1 MSDQSWQVIGASV
14 AGTAHTRAGRPC
26 EDAHAWRRRPDG
38 TLLLAVA
45 DGAGSAA
52 RAAEGA
58 AGAVTAVI
66 AAADRGLGEAP
77 PTTVAGW
84 QALLA
89 QAVLAART
97 ALEALVPR
105 PAAALAAAASPDAAL
120 PVAPV
125 LRDFAT
131 TLLLA
136 VVRAD
141 WIAAVQIGD
150 GALVIRDGAGALTV
164 VTHPNHGEYLN
175 ETLFLTG
182 DDPLAGAQF
191 AIQPIADVRAVALLT
206 DGLQALA
213 LLLADNTPHAP
224 FFAPLF
230 AHATQADEDAT
241 QLTAFLDSARVAER
255 TDDDK
260 TLLLAVRP

>member
-1 MSDQSWQVIGASV
+1 MAQQDWQVIGASV
-14 AGTAHTRAGRPC
+14 AGSAHTRAGRPG
-26 EDAHAWRRRPDG
+26 EDAHAWRRSAG
-38 TLLLAVA
+38 LLVLAVA

-58 AGAVTAVI
+58 TCAVTVAVD
-66 AAADRGLGEAP
+66 AADHALADMA

-84 QALLA
+84 QALLS
-89 QAVLAART
+89 QAALVART
-97 ALEALVPR
+97 ALEALVPPPTVA
-105 PAAALAAAASPDAAL
+105 PAAGALLDPALAAAPT
-120 PVAPV
+120 

-136 VVRAD
+136 VVTAEGV
-141 WIAAVQIGD
+141 AALQIGD
-150 GALVIRDGAGALTV
+150 GALVISDSAGALTV

-191 AIQPIADVRAVALLT
+191 AIRQVADLRAVALLT

-213 LLLADNTPHAP
+213 LTLADNTPHAP

-230 AHATQADEDAT
+230 AHAAQAAGDAA

>member
-1 MSDQSWQVIGASV
+1 MAHDWQVIGASV
-14 AGTAHTRAGRPC
+14 TGTAHTRAGRPG
-26 EDAHAWRRRPDG
+26 EDAHAWRQRPDD

-52 RAAEGA
+52 QAA
-58 AGAVTAVI
+58 AGAACAVTVAVD
-66 AAADRGLGEAP
+66 AADQALRGST
-77 PTTVAGW
+77 PTTRDGW
-84 QALLA
+84 QALLS
-89 QAVLAART
+89 QAVLAAR
-97 ALEALVPR
+97 AALVARVPLVATTPDTVALPDPAL
-105 PAAALAAAASPDAAL
+105 PAAPA
-120 PVAPV
+120 

-136 VVRAD
+136 VVGAG
-141 WIAAVQIGD
+141 WLAAVQIGD
-150 GALVIRDGAGALTV
+150 GALVISDSTGALTV
-164 VTHPNHGEYLN
+164 VTHPNHGQYLN

-191 AIQPIADVRAVALLT
+191 AVQPIANVCAVALLT

-213 LLLADNTPHAP
+213 LTLADNTPHAP

-230 AHATQADEDAT
+230 AHAAQAAGDAT

>member
-1 MSDQSWQVIGASV
+1 MAHDWQVIGASV
-14 AGTAHTRAGRPC
+14 AGTAHTRAGRPG
-26 EDAHAWRRRPDG
+26 EDAHAWRLRPAG
-38 TLLLAVA
+38 TLVLAVA
-45 DGAGSAA
+45 DGAGSAV

-58 AGAVTAVI
+58 VCVVTVAVD
-66 AAADRGLGEAP
+66 AADQALDGLA
-77 PTTVAGW
+77 PTTVDGW

-89 QAVLAART
+89 QAVRAAR
-97 ALEALVPR
+97 AALVARVP
-105 PAAALAAAASPDAAL
+105 PVATTPDTVAL
-120 PVAPV
+120 PDPALPAAPV

-136 VVRAD
+136 VVSD
-141 WIAAVQIGD
+141 HWLAAVQIGD
-150 GALVIRDGAGALTV
+150 GALVISDSAGALTV

-191 AIQPIADVRAVALLT
+191 AIRQVADVRAVALLT

-213 LLLADNTPHAP
+213 LTLADNTPHAP
-224 FFAPLF
+224 FFAPFF
-230 AHATQADEDAT
+230 AHAAQAGGDAT
-241 QLTAFLDSARVAER
+241 QLAAFLNSARVAER